1 MATLREIRGR
11 IVGVRKTQKIT
22 RAMKMVAAAKLR
34 RAQKSV
40 AAARPYANTMRAL
53 LRFLTANADISENPF
68 IRQREVRSVALVVVT
83 ADRGFCGGFNS
94 NLIKHALHHAA
105 TKYPEAHTNGRLKIF
120 CVGKKGTDVFT
131 KRGFHIVSKYVGLF
145 NRLVFT
151 QAQAIVREIVDG
163 YLKEQYDLVEIIS
176 NEFKSV
182 SQQQV
187 VVQQF
192 LPIPRQVDPAEAG
205 SKAPEIDY
213 IFEPSR
219 IRILESLLPR
229 HLNFQVWRILLESNA
244 AEEGAR
250 MVAMENATENA
261 SELISTLELQYN
273 KARQAAITKELLE
286 VVSGAEALQK
296 AG

>member
-11 IVGVRKTQKIT
+11 IVGVKKTQKIT

-34 RAQKSV
+34 RAQRNV
-40 AAARPYANTMRAL
+40 GAARPYATKMREL
-53 LRFLTANADISENPF
+53 LRFLMTSADLSDNVFVKE
-68 IRQREVRSVALVVVT
+68 REVRSVALVIVT

-94 NLIKHALHHAA
+94 NLIKFALNHAA
-105 TKYPEAHTNGRLKIF
+105 TKYPDVQKNGGVKIF
-120 CVGKKGTDVFT
+120 CVGKKGADIFT
-131 KRGFHIVSKYVGLF
+131 KRGFHIVAKYVGLF
-145 NRLVFT
+145 SKLAFS
-151 QAQAIVREIVDG
+151 QAQMIVREIIDG
-163 YLKEQYDLVEIIS
+163 YMKERFDRVEIIS

-182 SQQQV
+182 SQQHI

-192 LPIPRQVDPAEAG
+192 LPIPRQETLETKPD
-205 SKAPEIDY
+205 IDY

-219 IRILESLLPR
+219 FKILESLLPR
-229 HLNFQVWRILLESNA
+229 HLNFQVWQVLLESSA

-286 VVSGAEALQK
+286 VVSGAEALKK